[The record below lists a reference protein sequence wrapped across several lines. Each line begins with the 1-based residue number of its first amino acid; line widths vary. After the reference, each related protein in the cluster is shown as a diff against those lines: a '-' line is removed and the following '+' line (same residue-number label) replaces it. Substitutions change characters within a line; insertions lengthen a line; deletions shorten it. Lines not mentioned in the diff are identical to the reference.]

1 MPQAGEESR
10 SGAVAG
16 RRSGPVRPASSGQI
30 RPSRPRRAATP
41 QRTETWRGIEPTC
54 HDRAAAVGDNLDAF
68 AGLVPP
74 RARTTVPCDAR
85 NFLGSSHASHLLK
98 SGAKPSAASTSPL
111 SQNHIDAAPQTIA
124 NGAGCRESHGATPLQ
139 KMRLPAEDAHLDHRR
154 FSKRTDV
161 GDPSSG
167 RWPKAMTDDDHL
179 GGAIRMMALPICQLS
194 KSEPGDGPV
203 RFRSRRSRRK
213 SDRASRRR

>member
-54 HDRAAAVGDNLDAF
+54 HDRAAAAGDNPDAF

-98 SGAKPSAASTSPL
+98 SGAKPSAASASPL

-124 NGAGCRESHGATPLQ
+124 NGAWLQRVMVRRRCKKCVCRQ
-139 KMRLPAEDAHLDHRR
+139 KMRIWITAVSPNGQTSAIQAR
-154 FSKRTDV
+154 
-161 GDPSSG
+161 
-167 RWPKAMTDDDHL
+167 A
-179 GGAIRMMALPICQLS
+179 GGQRP
-194 KSEPGDGPV
+194 
-203 RFRSRRSRRK
+203 
-213 SDRASRRR
+213 